1 MSKFSRLFE
10 PIMIGG
16 LEIKNRIVFPPISCE
31 LANPD
36 GTISAEMMEF
46 YGERARGGV
55 GLVIVETTY
64 IDRRGKRLPR
74 NPLVD
79 DDVFIP
85 GLRELAK
92 SIKRGGAKSCVQLCH
107 GGISCVRS
115 VTGSPPVGP
124 SRVSY
129 EITHASEKEGE
140 TAEELTLE
148 QIHQLIE
155 AFIAGAARAREAGFD
170 AVEIHGAHGYLVS
183 NFFSPDVNHRTDS
196 YGGDIRNRARFCEE
210 IVRGIKERV
219 DRRFPVITRLNCRDY
234 MRRGLE
240 FPDAIAASQILEKA
254 GADAIHLSGGV
265 HSSIPFMIGAHM
277 SIPAGVFV
285 KYAAE
290 LKKQIRVPVIAVNR
304 IHDPDLAEEVLERGD
319 ADMVAMG
326 RALLADPHLPAKAKK
341 GDLEDIVPC
350 LSCNECFAS
359 LYAGRIACTVNPM
372 AGRELSLKGRM
383 AKRKL
388 PKRVAIIGGGVGGM
402 ACAIAAARIGHRVT
416 VFEGQPFLGGALRMA
431 MLGPNR
437 EPLKRLLAYFERQV
451 RGSGAEVRLSRPLTL
466 PEAEALKADVY
477 VVATGAKPFIPSI
490 PGGERKIVVPGMEA
504 LQHPGKAGRRCI
516 IYGGGLLAVE
526 LADLLMTEDPRR
538 QITMVVRSEILKK
551 ANFSDKTYYLGR
563 LREHGIRVLEK
574 TLIVEIR
581 AGSVVLEPADKWRLE
596 ILDVD
601 TVMTATGWTSL
612 DSLANELTV
621 AGFRTV
627 TVGDALT
634 PRKLLNAIHEG
645 TSAGCDI

>member
-1 MSKFSRLFE
+1 M
-10 PIMIGG
+10 
-16 LEIKNRIVFPPISCE
+16 EIKNRLVFPPISSE

-36 GTISAEMMEF
+36 GTISAKMMEF
-46 YGERARGGV
+46 YEERARGGA

-79 DDVFIP
+79 DDAFIS
-85 GLRELAK
+85 GLHDLAK
-92 SIKRGGAKSCVQLCH
+92 SIQRGGAKSCLQLCH
-107 GGISCVRS
+107 GGIACVRS

-124 SRVSY
+124 SRVSC
-129 EITHASEKEGE
+129 EITHVSEQEGE

-148 QIHQLIE
+148 QIHQLID
-155 AFIAGAARAREAGFD
+155 AFIAGAGRAREAGFD

-183 NFFSPDVNHRTDS
+183 NFFSPDVNHRTDA

-210 IVRGIKERV
+210 IVRGIKKRV
-219 DRRFPVITRLNCRDY
+219 DGRLPVITRLNCRDY

-240 FPDAIAASQILEKA
+240 FPDAIAASRILEKA

-277 SIPAGVFV
+277 SMPAGVFV

-290 LKKQIRVPVIAVNR
+290 LRKHIHLPVIAVNR
-304 IHDPDLAEEVLERGD
+304 IHDPDLAEEILEHGE

-326 RALLADPHLPAKAKK
+326 RALLADPYLPAKAQA
-341 GDLEDIVPC
+341 GHQEDIVPC

-359 LYAGRIACTVNPM
+359 LYAGSIACTVNPA
-372 AGRELSLKGRM
+372 AGRELSLKERM
-383 AKRKL
+383 AKRDS
-388 PKRVAIIGGGVGGM
+388 PRRVVVVGGGVGGM
-402 ACAIAAARIGHRVT
+402 ACAITAARVGHRVT
-416 VFEGQPFLGGALRMA
+416 IFERQPFLGGVLRMA

-437 EPLKRLLAYFERQV
+437 EPLKRLVAYFERQV
-451 RGSGAEVRLSRPLTL
+451 EASSAEVRLSSRLSSS
-466 PEAEALKADVY
+466 EAEALKADVY
-477 VVATGAKPFIPSI
+477 VVATGAKSFVPNI
-490 PGGERKIVVPGMEA
+490 PGIDREIVLPGIEV
-504 LQHPGKAGRRCI
+504 LQDPSRAGRHCV
-516 IYGGGLLAVE
+516 IYGGGLLAAE

-551 ANFSDKTYYLGR
+551 ANFSDKTYYLKR
-563 LREHGIRVLEK
+563 LKEHGIKVLER
-574 TLIVEIR
+574 TLIVEIG
-581 AGSVVLEPADKWRLE
+581 ANSVVLESADKWRLK

-601 TVMTATGWTSL
+601 TVMTATGWVPVNG
-612 DSLANELTV
+612 LANELAA
-621 AGFRTV
+621 AGLRV
-627 TVGDALT
+627 ITVGDALM

-645 TSAGCDI
+645 TSAALDICSQ